1 MIRVLI
7 ADENA
12 LIRKGLREILT
23 EDHDIELIGESSCV
37 DDLFAQI
44 RMNNC
49 DIVIS
54 GITIPGKNDID
65 NIVDIKRIQPTLKI
79 IILTIDP
86 VEEIAKRALLA
97 GASGY
102 LKKDSIPVE
111 LIKAVR
117 QVYNG
122 GIYMNSSYSDST
134 ARSVRDNK

>member
-1 MIRVLI
+1 MIRILI

-12 LIRKGLREILT
+12 LIRKGLSEILS
-23 EDHDIELIGESSCV
+23 EDRDIELIGEFSCV

-44 RMNNC
+44 KMNNC
-49 DIVIS
+49 DIVIF
-54 GITIPGKNDID
+54 GIKIPGKNDID
-65 NIVDIKRIQPTLKI
+65 NIVDIKRIQPAIKI

-86 VEEIAKRALLA
+86 AEEIAKRALLA

-102 LKKDSIPVE
+102 LKKDSIAVE

-122 GIYMNSSYSDST
+122 GIYLNSSYSDST
-134 ARSVRDNK
+134 ISSIRDNK